1 MTAADSTSVF
11 KQGDFNMRAV
21 LISLLSL
28 VVLAT
33 NSLGAGFVTT
43 TGQAAMRPSSSDTV
57 KASAQGAA
65 AEFDR
70 LRNEANDA
78 LYNMDYKTAREGYL
92 RMTKVEPDHP
102 AGYVYLANNLWLE
115 TLNASRRLN
124 TSLYTGGSFYAQDAD
139 EDKIDPK
146 RDREFNDLIKQAL
159 AKTRARLLKNS
170 SDTEALYYEASA
182 LGLRAGYGTTVKRS
196 FARAIGDANDSIQI
210 HKKVINIDPNYADS
224 YLSIGL
230 YEYVLDS
237 LPFGWRVLAR
247 FAGLKGSKKKG
258 IEHLEM
264 VTGSGKYT
272 SDDARVVLIGI
283 YSKEGKPERALEM
296 ISHLTNKY
304 PRNYLFGVE
313 RAAMLYRM
321 GRSDEGDRAFQGLL
335 KDARIAQV
343 ATDLVNYQWG
353 ESLAAKGDY
362 AAAVERYNEVKRWQK
377 SDAEIISLAH
387 LHTGQ
392 ALDVLGKRSEAVTE
406 YQVVLKRENVFDSHK
421 LASQFVKK
429 PYVPTKG

>member
-1 MTAADSTSVF
+1 
-11 KQGDFNMRAV
+11 MRAV
-21 LISLLSL
+21 LIPLLSL
-28 VVLAT
+28 VILTT
-33 NSLGAGFVTT
+33 NSLCVTAAGQTT
-43 TGQAAMRPSSSDTV
+43 ARPAASDTA
-57 KASAQGAA
+57 KAVATGDA

-92 RMTKVEPDHP
+92 RMTQIAPEHP

-124 TSLYTGGSFYAQDAD
+124 TSLYTGGSFYAQDSN
-139 EDKIDPK
+139 EDKVDPK

-159 AKTRARLLKNS
+159 AKTRARLLKDS
-170 SDTEALYYEASA
+170 SDAEALYYEASA

-210 HKKVINIDPNYADS
+210 HKKVIKIDPNYADA

-230 YEYVLDS
+230 YEYVVDS

-264 VTGSGKYT
+264 VTQSGKYT

-283 YSKEGKPERALEM
+283 YSREGKPDRALEM
-296 ISHLTNKY
+296 ISYLANKY

-321 GRSDEGDRAFQGLL
+321 GRSDEGDRAFRDLL
-335 KDARIAQV
+335 KDDRIAQV
-343 ATDLVNYQWG
+343 AADLVNYQWG
-353 ESLAAKGDY
+353 ESLTEKGEY
-362 AAAVERYNEVKRWQK
+362 AAAVERYNEVKRWPK
-377 SDAEIISLAH
+377 SDAEIVSLAH
-387 LHTGQ
+387 LHKGQ
-392 ALDVLGKRSEAVTE
+392 ALDALGKRNEAVAE

-429 PYVPTKG
+429 PYVPAKA

>member
-1 MTAADSTSVF
+1 
-11 KQGDFNMRAV
+11 MRAV
-21 LISLLSL
+21 LVPLLSL
-28 VVLAT
+28 VILAAY
-33 NSLGAGFVTT
+33 SHGADVMTAT
-43 TGQAAMRPSSSDTV
+43 AQTAMRTAPGDAAKVGSPGD
-57 KASAQGAA
+57 A

-78 LYNMDYKTAREGYL
+78 LYNMDYKAARAGYL
-92 RMTKVEPDHP
+92 RMTQIAPDHP

-124 TSLYTGGSFYAQDAD
+124 TSVYTGGSFYSQDAN
-139 EDKIDPK
+139 EDKADPR
-146 RDREFNDLIKQAL
+146 RDREFDDLIKQAI
-159 AKTRARLLKNS
+159 AKTRARLLKDS
-170 SDTEALYYEASA
+170 SDAEALYYEASA

-210 HKKVINIDPNYADS
+210 HKKVIKADPNYADS

-230 YEYVLDS
+230 YEYVVDS

-264 VTGSGKYT
+264 VTQKGKYA

-283 YSKEGKPERALEM
+283 YSKEGKPELALEM
-296 ISHLTNKY
+296 ISHLANKY

-321 GRSDEGDRAFQGLL
+321 NRGEEGKQAFQDLL
-335 KDARIAQV
+335 KDERVAQV
-343 ATDLVNYQWG
+343 ASDLVNYQWG

-377 SDAEIISLAH
+377 SDVEIVSLAH
-387 LHTGQ
+387 LHAGQ
-392 ALDVLGKRSEAVTE
+392 ALDALGKRSEAVAE
-406 YQVVLKRENVFDSHK
+406 YQAVLKRENVFDSHK

-429 PYVPTKG
+429 PYVPAKG